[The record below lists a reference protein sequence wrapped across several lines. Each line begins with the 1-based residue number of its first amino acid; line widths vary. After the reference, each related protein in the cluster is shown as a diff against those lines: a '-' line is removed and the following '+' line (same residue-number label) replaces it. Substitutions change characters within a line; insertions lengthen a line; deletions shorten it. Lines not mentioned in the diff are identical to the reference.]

1 MTNTEHHNPHIKY
14 RPDID
19 GLRAIAILLV
29 IIFHACPKFLRGGF
43 IGVDIFFVISGY
55 LITGIILKGLSR
67 DNFSLLEFYSRRIK
81 RIFPALIVVLSFCL
95 VVGWY
100 VLLADEYEV
109 LGKHIAAGSIYIS
122 NFVLQSEAG
131 YFDTDAELKPLL
143 HLWSLAVEEQFYLFF
158 PLLLIFS
165 HRLHINALGVI
176 IIGFAISFALNVS
189 QITDKP
195 SEVFFYPQ
203 SRIWELLIGSA
214 VAYISLQTHLL
225 KARTQNIANFLSL
238 FGLALILFA
247 WVYLDS
253 KKIFFPYYWAL
264 LPTLGAVCLILAGDR
279 AWFNRTI
286 LASKVAV
293 FIGLISYPLY
303 LWHWVLLSFIHITE
317 VETPKPLLKTALLFL
332 SLFLAWLT
340 YFLIERNI
348 RFQKSKFVSLG
359 LLFILVL
366 IGVTGYIVKTKNGYP
381 NRFNIEKKW
390 TEGELGN
397 ENFKK
402 KGLRYRQ
409 DCIEKYLELF
419 NGSFSTQDEFCLI
432 EQSGELPTAILVGDS
447 HGNHLYTGLK
457 ENKILT
463 GGNILNVGSSSCFP
477 FFENPISPN
486 EKCLI
491 LIPKI
496 LETAIETSS
505 IKTIIL
511 SSRAVTKI
519 NEASFISKTQE
530 SDVINNPYI
539 IYQNGMKKTLERL
552 RKSDKKIIYILDTPD
567 LEFDPIVCVKR
578 PWRFDQSAVKDI
590 CAVPRSQVDLR
601 RQKYLDIVT
610 SILNEFPEV
619 KVLDTLP
626 AFCDNEYCW
635 AIKNNKL
642 LYRDHDHLNE
652 TGGAYLGEFLKNEK
666 N

>member
-14 RPDID
+14 RRDID

-29 IIFHACPKFLRGGF
+29 IIFHAFPKFLRGGF

-55 LITGIILKGLSR
+55 LITGIILKGLNR

-95 VVGWY
+95 IAGWY
-100 VLLADEYEV
+100 VLLADEYEA

-131 YFDTDAELKPLL
+131 YFDTDVELKPLL

-158 PLLLIFS
+158 PLLLILS
-165 HRLHINALGVI
+165 HRLRINALGVI

-264 LPTLGAVCLILAGDR
+264 LPTLGATCLILAGDR

-317 VETPKPLLKTALLFL
+317 VEKPKPLLKTALLFL

-348 RFQKSKFVSLG
+348 RFQKSKFVSIG
-359 LLFILVL
+359 MLFILVL
-366 IGVTGYIVKTKNGYP
+366 IGLTGYIVKTKNGYP

-390 TEGELGN
+390 NEGELGN
-397 ENFKK
+397 EVFRNKELIF
-402 KGLRYRQ
+402 RY
-409 DCIEKYLELF
+409 DCIKKFEQEVDEKSVNNQY
-419 NGSFSTQDEFCLI
+419 CLI
-432 EQSGELPTAILVGDS
+432 ENIDVAPTALLIGDS
-447 HGNHLYTGLK
+447 HSNHLYSGLINFK
-457 ENKILT
+457 VLT
-463 GGNILNVGSSSCFP
+463 GGNLLNRGSGACFP
-477 FFENPISPN
+477 FFDNPSVPN
-486 EKCLI
+486 KLCPALI
-491 LIPKI
+491 DGLFEMLKTSDSIQTVILSGKAVTQLDEYKFIPKNSV
-496 LETAIETSS
+496 L
-505 IKTIIL
+505 
-511 SSRAVTKI
+511 
-519 NEASFISKTQE
+519 
-530 SDVINNPYI
+530 NNDNDPYI
-539 IYQNGMKKTLERL
+539 NFQNGMRKTLHYL
-552 RKSDKKIIYILDTPD
+552 SSLNKKIIFILDTPN
-567 LEFDPIVCVKR
+567 LEFNPVACVNR
-578 PWRFDQSAVKDI
+578 PWRFDERELKEL
-590 CAVPRSQVDLR
+590 CAVPRSQVNSR
-601 RQKYLDIVT
+601 RKKYLEIVMP
-610 SILNEFPEV
+610 ILQDFPSV

-626 AFCDNEYCW
+626 AFCDDDYCW
-635 AIKNNKL
+635 AVKDKKL
-642 LYRDHDHLNE
+642 LYRDQDHLNE
-652 TGGAYLGEFLKNEK
+652 TGSIYLGEYFKHQK
-666 N
+666 